1 LATSRPRALPDLPQ
15 QTRDL
20 MKFQRR
26 RPDEPE
32 INLIPFIDI
41 LLVILIFL
49 VLTTT
54 YQKVYGLSIQ
64 LPSAQ
69 TSVAAPVAPEIAV
82 AIDAKGQITINQQL
96 FLGQTIGQ
104 LAAGLNAVAPS
115 GSGAIVVLHSDGQ
128 TPHQR
133 VVDVMS
139 AARLAGLSK
148 LVFAVE
154 RTPTP

>member
-1 LATSRPRALPDLPQ
+1 MNFR
-15 QTRDL
+15 
-20 MKFQRR
+20 RR

-41 LLVILIFL
+41 LLVVLIFL

-54 YQKVYGLSIQ
+54 YQKILGLTIN

-69 TSVAAPVAPEIAV
+69 SNAALPKPTEIVIAL
-82 AIDAKGQITINQQL
+82 DAQGRITLNRQA
-96 FLGQTIGQ
+96 FLGQTLGQ
-104 LAAGLNAVAPS
+104 LAAGLNAIAPA
-115 GSGAIVVLHSDGQ
+115 GSGAVVVLHADAQ

-133 VVDVMS
+133 VIDVMT

-154 RTPTP
+154 PPGR

>member
-1 LATSRPRALPDLPQ
+1 MNFR
-15 QTRDL
+15 
-20 MKFQRR
+20 RR

-41 LLVILIFL
+41 LLVVLIFL

-54 YQKVYGLSIQ
+54 YQKIHGLTIN

-69 TSVAAPVAPEIAV
+69 SNAALPKPTEIVIAL
-82 AIDAKGQITINQQL
+82 DAQGRITLNRQA
-96 FLGQTIGQ
+96 FLGQTLGQ
-104 LAAGLNAVAPS
+104 LAAGLNAIAPA
-115 GSGAIVVLHSDGQ
+115 GSGAVVVLHADGQ

-133 VVDVMS
+133 VIDVMT

-154 RTPTP
+154 PPGR